1 MYLLKDASYFQK
13 WWWVSVRE
21 LNRLLAAAIWGAAVL
36 ARQWV
41 CSYSGM
47 LGGKSTYNSVCK
59 ESLRCGKRNVQSS
72 VGVWGGGIKPW
83 EPWERIFFSVF
94 FFPSK
99 AVLKMHVPTVEEGRR
114 ENGWGD
120 PPHGWTM
127 VGLGCSMHWEGNI
140 REDLFWRSQGFHSEE
155 MKSEGCSKK
164 PFSAPSLP
172 PDFISSF

>member
-83 EPWERIFFSVF
+83 EPWERIFFQLFFSVKRSIKNACAYCGRGQERKWMGR
-94 FFPSK
+94 PSPWVNSGGSWLLHALRGK
-99 AVLKMHVPTVEEGRR
+99 YQRGPVLEKSRIPLGGNEVGRLQQ
-114 ENGWGD
+114 EA
-120 PPHGWTM
+120 
-127 VGLGCSMHWEGNI
+127 I
-140 REDLFWRSQGFHSEE
+140 
-155 MKSEGCSKK
+155 
-164 PFSAPSLP
+164 FSS
-172 PDFISSF
+172 